1 MKVSLS
7 AEALVDAEQAAD
19 WYIERDAWEAAQSL
33 QKEISQA
40 LARIAAQPGL
50 GTPGP
55 AQTRILPIHRFPM
68 SLVYRVHGDAIRVI
82 AVAAQRRQPG
92 YWSARR

>member
-1 MKVSLS
+1 
-7 AEALVDAEQAAD
+7 
-19 WYIERDAWEAAQSL
+19 
-33 QKEISQA
+33 
-40 LARIAAQPGL
+40 
-50 GTPGP
+50 
-55 AQTRILPIHRFPM
+55 M

>member
-19 WYIERDAWEAAQSL
+19 WYIDRDAWEAAQSL
-33 QKEISQA
+33 QKEIDQA

-55 AQTRILPIHRFPM
+55 EQTRIFPM
-68 SLVYRVHGDAIRVI
+68 SLVYRVQGNVIRVI

>member
-19 WYIERDAWEAAQSL
+19 WYIDLDAWEAAQSL
-33 QKEISQA
+33 QTEISQA

-55 AQTRILPIHRFPM
+55 EQTRILPIHRFPM
-68 SLVYRVHGDAIRVI
+68 SLVYRVQGNVIRVI
-82 AVAAQRRQPG
+82 AVVAQRRQPG
-92 YWSARR
+92 YWSSRL